1 LSGDAL
7 VPADY
12 DGDGRAEA
20 AVFRPSTGMW
30 YVRGLFNRSWGL
42 SGDIPALKNP

>member
-1 LSGDAL
+1 

-12 DGDGRAEA
+12 DGDGRADV

-30 YVRGLFNRSWGL
+30 YVRGIFNRSWGL
-42 SGDIPALKNP
+42 AGDIPALKTP